1 MTMKNKISLFCL
13 SGGIW
18 YLGETVVLSN
28 LFKSLFLFVNYQS
41 SIIKLK
47 SVDCCIGLGWIKV
60 YDMLNI
66 QDKFLG

>member
-47 SVDCCIGLGWIKV
+47 FGTRDDQKSHLCNLLIAVLVWV
-60 YDMLNI
+60 E
-66 QDKFLG
+66 